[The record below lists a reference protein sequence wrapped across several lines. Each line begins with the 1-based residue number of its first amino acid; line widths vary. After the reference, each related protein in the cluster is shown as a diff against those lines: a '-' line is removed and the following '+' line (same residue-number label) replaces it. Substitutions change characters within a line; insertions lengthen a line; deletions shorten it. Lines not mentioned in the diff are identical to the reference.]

1 MKSVVQAA
9 WLLTT
14 ALGDVVVVI
23 VAGVKLFNQVSLS
36 ALLSHFYCL
45 IIVNIVG
52 QP

>member
-23 VAGVKLFNQVSLS
+23 VAGVQLFNQVTLRDR
-36 ALLSHFYCL
+36 L
-45 IIVNIVG
+45 ICSG
-52 QP
+52 